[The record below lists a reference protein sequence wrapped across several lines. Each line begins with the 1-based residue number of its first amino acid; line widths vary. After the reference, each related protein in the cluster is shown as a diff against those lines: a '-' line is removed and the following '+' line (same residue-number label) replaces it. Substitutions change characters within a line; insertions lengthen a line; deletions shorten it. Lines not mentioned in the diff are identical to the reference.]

1 MHTLIFQIVFKQ
13 WDKSQRSPDCQAVI
27 SQTPNVY
34 PVASQP
40 QFMLFELPCVLEQ
53 HALDFIDN
61 LSDDTQT
68 ERVSGKQAGR
78 VIKQAILSDGSA
90 KLDRF
95 IISKQD
101 KHFQLSYEDE
111 EGMVSDIG
119 LLDNGW
125 IQAQYQWRYRI
136 EKNNEIFWQYEEVTL
151 NAALIDEI
159 NFDVFLAQPPAST
172 LKKEP

>member
-34 PVASQP
+34 PVASQS
-40 QFMLFELPCVLEQ
+40 QFMLFELPCVFEQ
-53 HALDFIDN
+53 HALDFIN
-61 LSDDTQT
+61 EPLEHPTA
-68 ERVSGKQAGR
+68 EHVSGNQAGR

-90 KLDRF
+90 KFDRF
-95 IISKQD
+95 IIAKQD
-101 KHFQLSYEDE
+101 KHIQLSYEDE

-125 IQAQYQWRYRI
+125 VQAGYQWRYRI

-151 NAALIDEI
+151 NAALVESMTT
-159 NFDVFLAQPPAST
+159 DVFTKKPPAI
-172 LKKEP
+172 LFNGV